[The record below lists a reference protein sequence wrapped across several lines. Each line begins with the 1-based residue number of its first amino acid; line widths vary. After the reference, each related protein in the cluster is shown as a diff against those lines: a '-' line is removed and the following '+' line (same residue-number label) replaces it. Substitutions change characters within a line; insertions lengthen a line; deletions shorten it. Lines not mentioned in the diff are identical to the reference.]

1 MASVMLALHT
11 GLDAWLLMVSISAA
25 ESIAPHTNS
34 NLAHSNFGLSIE
46 TRSHQR
52 QSVRAASDDV
62 FRD

>member
-11 GLDAWLLMVSISAA
+11 GLDAWLLMVSI
-25 ESIAPHTNS
+25 APHTNS
-34 NLAHSNFGLSIE
+34 NLAHSYFGLSIE